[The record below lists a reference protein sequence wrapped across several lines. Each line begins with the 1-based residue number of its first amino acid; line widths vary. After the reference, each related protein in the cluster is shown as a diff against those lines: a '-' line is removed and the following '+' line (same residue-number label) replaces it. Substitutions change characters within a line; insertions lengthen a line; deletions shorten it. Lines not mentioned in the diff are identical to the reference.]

1 VNLRSRRL
9 AVVAGAALALIIS
22 ATAFG
27 YAGQVVVTL
36 TISGPTGP
44 VPCGTPVTFQA
55 TALDVNGNPIEG
67 QPVHWSFSSSP
78 SNKDRI
84 RPRTSRTDA
93 NGVAT
98 TTVTLAC
105 VAGQRTLT
113 AAADKARANAV
124 LTVGV
129 PTFGGAV
136 LGVTGLPGTSTA
148 FDGGPASRLPLAS
161 ILAVLA
167 VLAGGGVIGRRL
179 ALRPR

>member
-1 VNLRSRRL
+1 MNLRSRL
-9 AVVAGAALALIIS
+9 LVVVAGAALALIIS

-44 VPCGTPVTFQA
+44 VPCGTAVTFQA

-84 RPRTSRTDA
+84 KPRTSRTDA

-129 PTFGGAV
+129 TVGGAV

-148 FDGGPASRLPLAS
+148 LDGGLVSRLPLAS
-161 ILAVLA
+161 ILAALA
-167 VLAGGGVIGRRL
+167 VIAGGGVIGRRL

>member
-1 VNLRSRRL
+1 MNLRSRRL
-9 AVVAGAALALIIS
+9 AVVAGAALALVIS

-27 YAGQVVVTL
+27 YASQVVVTL
-36 TISGPTGP
+36 TISGPTGS

-84 RPRTSRTDA
+84 KPRTSLTDA

-124 LTVGV
+124 LNVS
-129 PTFGGAV
+129 GAV

-148 FDGGPASRLPLAS
+148 LDGGPASRLPLAS
-161 ILAVLA
+161 ILAALA
-167 VLAGGGVIGRRL
+167 VLAGGGVIVRRL
-179 ALRPR
+179 ALHPR

>member
-1 VNLRSRRL
+1 MNLRSRRL
-9 AVVAGAALALIIS
+9 AVVAGAALALVIS

-27 YAGQVVVTL
+27 YARQVVVTL
-36 TISGPTGP
+36 TISGPTGS
-44 VPCGTPVTFQA
+44 VPCGTPLTFQA

-84 RPRTSRTDA
+84 KPRTSLTDA

-124 LTVGV
+124 LTVS
-129 PTFGGAV
+129 GGV

-161 ILAVLA
+161 VLAALA
-167 VLAGGGVIGRRL
+167 VLAGGGVIVRRL